1 MLINKA
7 DAVDVSG
14 MAQELDA
21 LAVSAATGE
30 GLESALHVIGDLVD
44 RAEREAPERLGF
56 VLHRPLGPGFKIVP
70 EDAGWRV
77 SGRSVERAVRF
88 ADLTIP
94 EAADLAARRL
104 ASMGV
109 EEALLRAGA
118 MAGDEVRIGD
128 LVFEFEPY
136 GEEE

>member
-1 MLINKA
+1 
-7 DAVDVSG
+7 
-14 MAQELDA
+14 
-21 LAVSAATGE
+21 
-30 GLESALHVIGDLVD
+30 
-44 RAEREAPERLGF
+44 
-56 VLHRPLGPGFKIVP
+56 
-70 EDAGWRV
+70 
-77 SGRSVERAVRF
+77 
-88 ADLTIP
+88 
-94 EAADLAARRL
+94 LAARRL